1 MRKIFFDTEF
11 TGLHQN
17 TTLVSIGLVSDEGER
32 FYAELTDYDETQCDD
47 WITKNVLDHLLL
59 SGNTELEKEL
69 EEDEL
74 TTRVIGNRD
83 DVRTALLNWLD
94 GFGDDIQFVSDVCH
108 YDMVLLCELIADGA
122 MLLPEYI
129 NPFCHDLCQDI
140 SMILDISEKAAFDI
154 SREQLLTD
162 RGIDLPKGQKHNA
175 LYDAEVI
182 KAIYEDFFS
191 VGGNKEVRMD
201 NGMELRVKDYCAFCP
216 DFEAD
221 VDKVDITVLAD
232 RTQRALTTI
241 RCEHAEKCER
251 IYGRIQEG
259 RTNETTVV
267 QSSV

>member
-17 TTLVSIGLVSDEGER
+17 TTLISIGLVSDEGER

-83 DVRTALLNWLD
+83 DVRTELLNWLD

-191 VGGNKEVRMD
+191 VGGVKQGGK
-201 NGMELRVKDYCAFCP
+201 NG
-216 DFEAD
+216 
-221 VDKVDITVLAD
+221 
-232 RTQRALTTI
+232 
-241 RCEHAEKCER
+241 
-251 IYGRIQEG
+251 
-259 RTNETTVV
+259 
-267 QSSV
+267 

>member
-140 SMILDISEKAAFDI
+140 SMILNISEKAAFGI

-182 KAIYEDFFS
+182 KAIHEDFFS
-191 VGGNKEVRMD
+191 VGG
-201 NGMELRVKDYCAFCP
+201 G
-216 DFEAD
+216 
-221 VDKVDITVLAD
+221 
-232 RTQRALTTI
+232 
-241 RCEHAEKCER
+241 
-251 IYGRIQEG
+251 
-259 RTNETTVV
+259 
-267 QSSV
+267 

>member
-83 DVRTALLNWLD
+83 DVRTELLNWLD

-182 KAIYEDFFS
+182 KAIHEDFFS
-191 VGGNKEVRMD
+191 VGGVKRFRFPLEYGNQRPLSSTWTVTGSGGFVVSDEKGSVKIKGITTGKIVD
-201 NGMELRVKDYCAFCP
+201 YGMEDPMNK
-216 DFEAD
+216 
-221 VDKVDITVLAD
+221 IG
-232 RTQRALTTI
+232 RA
-241 RCEHAEKCER
+241 H
-251 IYGRIQEG
+251 
-259 RTNETTVV
+259 V
-267 QSSV
+267 